1 MVRIS
6 DITALDA
13 WLNEHYE
20 FDDGVP
26 TVVEQSSDGAVTL
39 RFDEYVERGLRPGDV
54 SVVDV
59 YELVAEAPLEF
70 DAPESPQSEHR
81 IEDAQADANG
91 RLVIRLYDGCLVA
104 EAVTVQRVRT
114 ERRRTEPWVSDEF
127 TVTTDDRHDDRF
139 WSAAVST
146 ALGAPVVWRML
157 AAPTPREPGSDIDGC
172 FLQARDRLAETDYG
186 VFCTRHSDGSVTLR
200 PNGDT
205 DPALWRAVRFVAAE
219 FATVRSGN
227 CVFGSHDWVTYLTT
241 GQFPPDERLRGATP
255 SPAAVRSDES

>member
-1 MVRIS
+1 MARIS
-6 DITALDA
+6 DIAALDA
-13 WLNEHYE
+13 WLDEHYE

-26 TVVEQSSDGAVTL
+26 TAVEQSRDGAVTL
-39 RFDEYVERGLRPGDV
+39 RFEEYVERGWRPGDV
-54 SVVDV
+54 STVEV

-70 DAPESPQSEHR
+70 VAPEGPQGEHR
-81 IEDAQADANG
+81 IVDVEANANGHLVISLDGG
-91 RLVIRLYDGCLVA
+91 RLVTQS
-104 EAVTVQRVRT
+104 VTTRRVRT

-127 TVTTDDRHDDRF
+127 TVATDARHDDRF

-172 FLQARDRLAETDYG
+172 FLQTRNRLAETDYG

-200 PNGDT
+200 PYGDT